1 MNKYKILGGVLM
13 LSIIV
18 AIVSAHTLGFTSV
31 QWATESLNN
40 AVLFISAL
48 CIVLFGSLSALTLD
62 KTTD

>member
-1 MNKYKILGGVLM
+1 MNKYKLLGGVLM

-18 AIVSAHTLGFTSV
+18 AIVSAYTLGFTSI

-40 AVLFISAL
+40 AVLFIAGL
-48 CIVLFGSLSALTLD
+48 CITLFGSLSALTLD